1 MAGDDLAGFARW
13 VSHFHDD
20 WTPARGDFYGY
31 NPLNMM
37 ARTLT
42 CTDDRWNCDYLK
54 ECDGPCQHHVGRD
67 AKDAKPPLAPALA
80 AVHTADFVGVLELL
94 PESLC
99 LVEYRKTGARSPACT
114 CAPGEEAAAASSSSA
129 GASASSSAGGGKK
142 RVAHVM
148 NSRRQR
154 AARKVSVR
162 DAPAQVL
169 SQLDEVLSVDLRVYR
184 AAVMRLLCDLR
195 ALEAATGRAVLCA
208 PRLAAL
214 RNKTSYVTGLWDG
227 AGAAAVLDEW
237 AEARV
242 GYRAAGGAAGDVGG

>member
-1 MAGDDLAGFARW
+1 
-13 VSHFHDD
+13 
-20 WTPARGDFYGY
+20 
-31 NPLNMM
+31 
-37 ARTLT
+37 
-42 CTDDRWNCDYLK
+42 
-54 ECDGPCQHHVGRD
+54 
-67 AKDAKPPLAPALA
+67 
-80 AVHTADFVGVLELL
+80 
-94 PESLC
+94 
-99 LVEYRKTGARSPACT
+99 
-114 CAPGEEAAAASSSSA
+114 
-129 GASASSSAGGGKK
+129 
-142 RVAHVM
+142 M

-242 GYRAAGGAAGDVGG
+242 GYRAAGAPPATSAGGAGGAGGALGPAAAAAAGAGGGDGAGGLPAVGGGALLVGEPSARGGGGRGGAAEAARRRRRIRAWRRRHKAREARDVVGCVI